1 MRWVRYVTPTQ
12 YALIALSVILVAV
25 LLAAFL
31 PGGVGW
37 FAAVLFPIA
46 FFIVVYKRNGRT
58 LHLAMPKGMK

>member
-1 MRWVRYVTPTQ
+1 MTPTQ
-12 YALIALSVILVAV
+12 YALVALFVILAAV

-46 FFIVVYKRNGRT
+46 FFIVVYLFG
-58 LHLAMPKGMK
+58 KGMGKGGGA